1 MRAEPHERTNDARG
15 TGRVEAFSDGI
26 FAVAITLLVLTINVP
41 HADALRPGESLLHAL
56 GQQWPSY
63 LAYVTSFATILIMWV
78 NHHNLFQ
85 QIWRTDHPFLLLN
98 GVLLLGITVV
108 PFPTA
113 LLATYIR
120 EPQAR
125 TAALVYSGMFLVI
138 AIFFNLM
145 WRYAAQDGRLL
156 GPTADRRFVAVITR
170 QYRTGPLLY
179 LIPFAL
185 AFLSAFASF
194 GFCMAL
200 AVYFALPIS
209 VTHRLHGVRSR
220 ADAHGDA

>member
-1 MRAEPHERTNDARG
+1 M
-15 TGRVEAFSDGI
+15 
-26 FAVAITLLVLTINVP
+26 
-41 HADALRPGESLLHAL
+41 
-56 GQQWPSY
+56 
-63 LAYVTSFATILIMWV
+63 TSFATILIMWV

-125 TAALVYSGMFLVI
+125 SAALVYSGMFFVI
-138 AIFFNLM
+138 ALFFNLM
-145 WRYAAQDGRLL
+145 WRYAAQGGRLL
-156 GPTADRRFVAVITR
+156 GRTADRRFVAVITR

-179 LIPFAL
+179 LIPFIL
-185 AFLSAFASF
+185 AFLNAFASF

-200 AVYFALPIS
+200 AVYFALPFS
-209 VTHRLHGVRSR
+209 VTHRLHGARSR
-220 ADAHGDA
+220 IDAHGDA